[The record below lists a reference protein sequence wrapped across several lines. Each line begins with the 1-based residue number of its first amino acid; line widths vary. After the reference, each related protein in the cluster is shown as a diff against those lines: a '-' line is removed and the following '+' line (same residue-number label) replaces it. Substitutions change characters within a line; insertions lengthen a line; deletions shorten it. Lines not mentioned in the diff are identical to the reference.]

1 MIAAHDNTAEPPGQ
15 INNLIGI
22 SAIANDIPEIP
33 DDVMWWSNGENCPEC
48 LEARVNVGDDKG
60 THISISFGVKLHF
73 CDRAQTLALHRVLF
87 AWIWPRMPYSD

>member
-33 DDVMWWSNGENCPEC
+33 DDVMWWSNGENCPEMPRR
-48 LEARVNVGDDKG
+48 LE
-60 THISISFGVKLHF
+60 
-73 CDRAQTLALHRVLF
+73 
-87 AWIWPRMPYSD
+87 